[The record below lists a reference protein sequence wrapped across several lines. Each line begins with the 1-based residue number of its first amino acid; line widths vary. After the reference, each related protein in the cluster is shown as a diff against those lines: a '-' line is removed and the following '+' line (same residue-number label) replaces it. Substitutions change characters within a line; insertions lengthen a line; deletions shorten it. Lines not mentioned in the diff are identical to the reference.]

1 MTRTFGNQESC
12 AACDPTVAGCRLSL
26 ILLTHILMTVPFVLS
41 AYPLAAQTNGT
52 ASAQKPLPP
61 PVLAA
66 QESAVVPFHLI
77 DGWAIVL
84 EGTLGG
90 IPHCKMMIDTGAVP
104 SVINS
109 KFVKRLGLAGSFE
122 KLSTF
127 NRSVDAQRL
136 RVPEV
141 RIGVVS
147 AEVLDMLAVDLAR
160 IEQRLNTRIDA
171 VIGLDFLATRNFR
184 LDYRHKKLVFTDK
197 NEFDGASAIT
207 FEIRHEARGTYVL
220 IPLKSGSQ
228 QLQILLDTGANNLTL
243 FDRRLGEMRQRLR
256 AVGKDVDVS
265 AGGQDTVVAVEMDS
279 VSVGPIFRG
288 KQKAFVLTTS
298 EEDIRDF
305 DGVLGPAAFGVS
317 TVAFDFDR
325 HMVFFL

>member
-1 MTRTFGNQESC
+1 MKFFIVIL
-12 AACDPTVAGCRLSL
+12 ALSL
-26 ILLTHILMTVPFVLS
+26 
-41 AYPLAAQTNGT
+41 N
-52 ASAQKPLPP
+52 

-147 AEVLDMLAVDLAR
+147 AEVLDMLAVDLADR
-160 IEQRLNTRIDA
+160 QRLNT
-171 VIGLDFLATRNFR
+171 
-184 LDYRHKKLVFTDK
+184 H
-197 NEFDGASAIT
+197 
-207 FEIRHEARGTYVL
+207 
-220 IPLKSGSQ
+220 
-228 QLQILLDTGANNLTL
+228 
-243 FDRRLGEMRQRLR
+243 
-256 AVGKDVDVS
+256 
-265 AGGQDTVVAVEMDS
+265 
-279 VSVGPIFRG
+279 
-288 KQKAFVLTTS
+288 
-298 EEDIRDF
+298 
-305 DGVLGPAAFGVS
+305 
-317 TVAFDFDR
+317 
-325 HMVFFL
+325 